1 MDYLKRIWEYAET
14 EKKWIKLAIF
24 LSSIGVLCGIM
35 PYIFASSIINN
46 LIQGNHDTK
55 YYMLLCLFI
64 FLGYS
69 LKSILYSFALKISHK
84 ATFSILKNLRIS
96 IAQKLPRMP
105 LGKIIDTSSG
115 EFKTT
120 IVDQVEKME
129 RPLAHLLPEM
139 TANILGPL
147 FIIIYL
153 LIIDWRLAILSLVS
167 IPVGMMFMGLIM
179 KDYASD
185 YAKSVEVNTNMNK
198 SIVEYINGIEV
209 IKTFNQG
216 ENSYSK
222 YENSIYANAE
232 YFYKW
237 MKKTQFSMSLS
248 KAISPTT
255 LITILPIGFL
265 MYIGGSLEIS
275 SFIMVIILSLG
286 VAGPLL
292 AAINFI
298 DSLAQVG
305 TTVNRIDSILAA
317 DEQIHSDNITYFENY
332 DIKIKDL
339 HFAYD
344 ENKEILKGVDLFVEE
359 NTVNALV
366 GSSGSGK
373 STIAKLIAGYWDI
386 SDGVVTIGDKN
397 ILDIPLRQL
406 YDLVAF
412 VSQDTF
418 LFNDTVMENIR
429 MGKVNASDDEVIEMA
444 KASGC
449 HEFIMSLE
457 KGYQTIVGSGGSN
470 LSGGERQRITIARAM
485 LKNAPILIL
494 DEATAYIDPENEVK
508 LQESISKLIEGKTV
522 IIIAHRLSTVTDVDK
537 IFLVEDGKISCA
549 GNHEEL
555 LNKSNTYKDMWRAN
569 LNK

>member
-96 IAQKLPRMP
+96 IAQKLPRVP

-332 DIKIKDL
+332 EINIKDL

-366 GSSGSGK
+366 GPSGSGK

-386 SDGVVTIGDKN
+386 SDGVITIGDKN

-569 LNK
+569 LKK

>member
-1 MDYLKRIWEYAET
+1 MDYLKRIWEYAEI

-69 LKSILYSFALKISHK
+69 LKSILYLFALKISHK

-275 SFIMVIILSLG
+275 SFIIVIILSLG

-366 GSSGSGK
+366 GPSGSGK

-569 LNK
+569 LKK

>member
-1 MDYLKRIWEYAET
+1 
-14 EKKWIKLAIF
+14 
-24 LSSIGVLCGIM
+24 
-35 PYIFASSIINN
+35 
-46 LIQGNHDTK
+46 
-55 YYMLLCLFI
+55 LFI

-366 GSSGSGK
+366 GPSGSGK

-386 SDGVVTIGDKN
+386 SDGVITIGDKN

-429 MGKVNASDDEVIEMA
+429 MGKVNSSDDEVIEMA

-555 LNKSNTYKDMWRAN
+555 LNKSNTYKDMWKAN
-569 LNK
+569 QKK

>member
-14 EKKWIKLAIF
+14 EKKWIKLAIL

-64 FLGYS
+64 FLGHS

-185 YAKSVEVNTNMNK
+185 YTKSVEVNTNMNK

-344 ENKEILKGVDLFVEE
+344 GNKEILKGVDLFVEE

-366 GSSGSGK
+366 GPSGSGK

-569 LNK
+569 LKK